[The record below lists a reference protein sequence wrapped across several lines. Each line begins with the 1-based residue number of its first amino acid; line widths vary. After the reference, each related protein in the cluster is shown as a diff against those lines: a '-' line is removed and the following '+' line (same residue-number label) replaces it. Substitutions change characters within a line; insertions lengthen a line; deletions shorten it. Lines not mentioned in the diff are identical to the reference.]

1 MATNWHSIVY
11 TCRFATGNDSV
22 SNFSGNVTLTRA
34 SHGPCTTSTREW
46 RHLIWLL
53 LSYGRSAIFVS
64 ALKESKGFCLDCLS
78 HLTHRTKKSNI
89 ENMKVHTHTHTHSDI
104 IASLTSVEFLS
115 YRAWRLISAFTKAQ
129 RTDFYFETND
139 VLGREMWFGAS
150 RLTRSPHRCH

>member
-1 MATNWHSIVY
+1 MATNWNSVVY

-22 SNFSGNVTLTRA
+22 SKFSGNVTLTRA

-46 RHLIWLL
+46 RHLNWLL
-53 LSYGRSAIFVS
+53 LSFRRSAVFVC
-64 ALKESKGFCLDCLS
+64 ALSKWRDCS
-78 HLTHRTKKSNI
+78 FTVFLTAQTSNV
-89 ENMKVHTHTHTHSDI
+89 ENLKVHTLSDI
-104 IASLTSVEFLS
+104 TASLTSVEFLS

-129 RTDFYFETND
+129 RSDYYFETNN